1 MNELE
6 LATRMRQAGLNL
18 ATAKSNAERGM
29 ILEKAIKLIIPPRDV
44 SDRTSFRRVC
54 DWVVTGVE
62 AGVLDEYTI
71 FRRVLDYALEA
82 STPTA
87 RNPAAV
93 FMSILKKE
101 MKYGPKHNQSK

>member
-6 LATRMRQAGLNL
+6 LAGRMRQAGLNL
-18 ATAKSNAERGM
+18 TAAKNNAERGM
-29 ILEKAIKLIIPPRDV
+29 ILEKAIRMIIPPRSV
-44 SDRTSFRRVC
+44 SDSTGFRRVC
-54 DWVVTGVE
+54 DWVVAGAE

-71 FRRVLDYALEA
+71 FRRVLDFALEA
-82 STPTA
+82 SSPMS

-101 MKYGPKHNQSK
+101 MKYGPKHIQSK